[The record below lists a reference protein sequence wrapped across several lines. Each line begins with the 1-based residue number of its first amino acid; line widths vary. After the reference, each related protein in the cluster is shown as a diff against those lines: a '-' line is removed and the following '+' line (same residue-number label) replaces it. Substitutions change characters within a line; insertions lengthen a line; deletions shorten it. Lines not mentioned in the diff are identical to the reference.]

1 MKKICNCCGKNL
13 PIEEFY
19 NNPELRAG
27 VIDTCK
33 RCEYLKKQPQK
44 KYPLEFTCKICN
56 KTKPYYEFDITR
68 KVLRK

>member
-27 VIDTCK
+27 VIDICK

-44 KYPLEFTCKICN
+44 E
-56 KTKPYYEFDITR
+56 
-68 KVLRK
+68 